1 MNTNSVIIK
10 CNKYGLIVILDEN
23 LPFEE
28 LIKDVEDKFKES
40 AKFFK
45 NAKMAMTIR
54 GRSLTQAEEKQ
65 VVETIVDS
73 CGLHIL
79 CIIDEDRKEE
89 LLFHQAVDKAMEE
102 KDAEDGWFYRGTLR
116 SGQVLESEHSIVII
130 GDVNPGANVTSKG
143 NIVVLGSLR
152 GIAYAGAT
160 GDRNC
165 FVAALVMKPI
175 QVKIAD
181 KMARSAITKRVD
193 DAEYKLDPKI
203 AYVKEDHIYVK
214 PISQEILGETF
225 RIIAKY
231 QGYPEL

>member
-23 LPFEE
+23 IPFEE

-214 PISQEILGETF
+214 PISQEILGE
-225 RIIAKY
+225 
-231 QGYPEL
+231 LSV

>member
-1 MNTNSVIIK
+1 MNIHSVIIK

-79 CIIDEDRKEE
+79 CIIDEDKKEE

-214 PISQEILGETF
+214 PISQEILGE
-225 RIIAKY
+225 
-231 QGYPEL
+231 LSV

>member
-214 PISQEILGETF
+214 PITQEILGE
-225 RIIAKY
+225 
-231 QGYPEL
+231 LSV

>member
-40 AKFFK
+40 AKIFK

-214 PISQEILGETF
+214 PISQEILGE
-225 RIIAKY
+225 
-231 QGYPEL
+231 LSV

>member
-165 FVAALVMKPI
+165 FVAAIVMKPI

-214 PISQEILGETF
+214 PISQEILGE
-225 RIIAKY
+225 
-231 QGYPEL
+231 LSV

>member
-79 CIIDEDRKEE
+79 CIID
-89 LLFHQAVDKAMEE
+89 
-102 KDAEDGWFYRGTLR
+102 R
-116 SGQVLESEHSIVII
+116 SESACRE
-130 GDVNPGANVTSKG
+130 
-143 NIVVLGSLR
+143 
-152 GIAYAGAT
+152 
-160 GDRNC
+160 
-165 FVAALVMKPI
+165 
-175 QVKIAD
+175 
-181 KMARSAITKRVD
+181 RV
-193 DAEYKLDPKI
+193 
-203 AYVKEDHIYVK
+203 
-214 PISQEILGETF
+214 
-225 RIIAKY
+225 
-231 QGYPEL
+231 

>member
-23 LPFEE
+23 LPFQE

-54 GRSLTQAEEKQ
+54 GRSLTQAEEEQ

-116 SGQVLESEHSIVII
+116 AGQVLESEHSIVII

-214 PISQEILGETF
+214 PISQEILGE
-225 RIIAKY
+225 
-231 QGYPEL
+231 LSV

>member
-45 NAKMAMTIR
+45 NAEMAMTIR

-102 KDAEDGWFYRGTLR
+102 KDAEDGWFYRGRLSARTG
-116 SGQVLESEHSIVII
+116 SGE
-130 GDVNPGANVTSKG
+130 
-143 NIVVLGSLR
+143 
-152 GIAYAGAT
+152 
-160 GDRNC
+160 
-165 FVAALVMKPI
+165 
-175 QVKIAD
+175 
-181 KMARSAITKRVD
+181 
-193 DAEYKLDPKI
+193 
-203 AYVKEDHIYVK
+203 
-214 PISQEILGETF
+214 
-225 RIIAKY
+225 
-231 QGYPEL
+231 

>member
-1 MNTNSVIIK
+1 MNIHSVIIK

-23 LPFEE
+23 LPFQE

-116 SGQVLESEHSIVII
+116 AGQVLESEHSIVII

-193 DAEYKLDPKI
+193 NAEYKLDPKI

-214 PISQEILGETF
+214 PISQEILGE
-225 RIIAKY
+225 
-231 QGYPEL
+231 LSV

>member
-40 AKFFK
+40 AKLFK

-214 PISQEILGETF
+214 PISQEILGE
-225 RIIAKY
+225 
-231 QGYPEL
+231 LSV

>member
-45 NAKMAMTIR
+45 NAKMAMSIR

-214 PISQEILGETF
+214 PISQEILGE
-225 RIIAKY
+225 
-231 QGYPEL
+231 LSV

>member
-79 CIIDEDRKEE
+79 CIIDEDKKEE

-175 QVKIAD
+175 QVKIAN

-214 PISQEILGETF
+214 PISQEILGE
-225 RIIAKY
+225 
-231 QGYPEL
+231 LSV

>member
-79 CIIDEDRKEE
+79 CIIDEDKKEE

-102 KDAEDGWFYRGTLR
+102 KDAEDGLFYRGTLR

-214 PISQEILGETF
+214 PISQEILGE
-225 RIIAKY
+225 
-231 QGYPEL
+231 LSV

>member
-45 NAKMAMTIR
+45 NAEMAMTIR

-143 NIVVLGSLR
+143 NIVVLVSLR

-214 PISQEILGETF
+214 PISQEILGE
-225 RIIAKY
+225 
-231 QGYPEL
+231 LSV

>member
-54 GRSLTQAEEKQ
+54 GPSLTQEEEKQ

-116 SGQVLESEHSIVII
+116 SGQVLESEHSIVLI

-214 PISQEILGETF
+214 PISQEILGE
-225 RIIAKY
+225 ISV
-231 QGYPEL
+231 

>member
-214 PISQEILGETF
+214 PISQEILGE
-225 RIIAKY
+225 ISV
-231 QGYPEL
+231 

>member
-79 CIIDEDRKEE
+79 CIIDEGRKEE

-214 PISQEILGETF
+214 PISQEILGE
-225 RIIAKY
+225 
-231 QGYPEL
+231 LSV

>member
-73 CGLHIL
+73 CGHI
-79 CIIDEDRKEE
+79 
-89 LLFHQAVDKAMEE
+89 
-102 KDAEDGWFYRGTLR
+102 
-116 SGQVLESEHSIVII
+116 
-130 GDVNPGANVTSKG
+130 PG
-143 NIVVLGSLR
+143 
-152 GIAYAGAT
+152 
-160 GDRNC
+160 
-165 FVAALVMKPI
+165 FW
-175 QVKIAD
+175 
-181 KMARSAITKRVD
+181 
-193 DAEYKLDPKI
+193 
-203 AYVKEDHIYVK
+203 
-214 PISQEILGETF
+214 
-225 RIIAKY
+225 
-231 QGYPEL
+231 

>member
-1 MNTNSVIIK
+1 MNIHSVIIK
-10 CNKYGLIVILDEN
+10 CNKYGLIVILDKD

-28 LIKDVEDKFKES
+28 LLKDIEDKFKES

-54 GRSLTQAEEKQ
+54 GRVLSQSEEKQ
-65 VVETIVDS
+65 VVETIVNS

-79 CIIDEDRKEE
+79 CVIDEDQKEE
-89 LLFHQAVDKAMEE
+89 MLFHQAVDKAMEAKE
-102 KDAEDGWFYRGTLR
+102 TEDGWFSRGTLR
-116 SGQVLESEHSIVII
+116 AGQVLETEHSIVII
-130 GDVNPGANVTSKG
+130 GDVNPGANVVSKG
-143 NIVVLGSLR
+143 NIVILGSLR
-152 GIAYAGAT
+152 GTAYAGAT
-160 GDRNC
+160 GDRSC

-193 DAEYKLDPKI
+193 IAEYKMDPKI

-214 PISQEILGETF
+214 PISQEALGE
-225 RIIAKY
+225 
-231 QGYPEL
+231 LSV

>member
-1 MNTNSVIIK
+1 MNTDSVIIK

-73 CGLHIL
+73 CGLDIL

-214 PISQEILGETF
+214 PISQEILGE
-225 RIIAKY
+225 
-231 QGYPEL
+231 LSV

>member
-45 NAKMAMTIR
+45 NAEMAMTIR

-214 PISQEILGETF
+214 PISQEILGE
-225 RIIAKY
+225 
-231 QGYPEL
+231 LSV

>member
-73 CGLHIL
+73 GGLHIL

-214 PISQEILGETF
+214 PISQEILGE
-225 RIIAKY
+225 
-231 QGYPEL
+231 LSV

>member
-214 PISQEILGETF
+214 PISQEILS
-225 RIIAKY
+225 
-231 QGYPEL
+231 ELSV

>member
-165 FVAALVMKPI
+165 FVAALGMKPI

-214 PISQEILGETF
+214 PISQEILGE
-225 RIIAKY
+225 
-231 QGYPEL
+231 LSV

>member
-23 LPFEE
+23 LPFQE

-89 LLFHQAVDKAMEE
+89 LFFHQAVDKAMEE

-116 SGQVLESEHSIVII
+116 AGQVLESEHSIVII

-193 DAEYKLDPKI
+193 NAEYKLDPKI

-214 PISQEILGETF
+214 PISQEILGE
-225 RIIAKY
+225 
-231 QGYPEL
+231 LSV

>member
-1 MNTNSVIIK
+1 MNIHSVIIK

-214 PISQEILGETF
+214 PISQEILGE
-225 RIIAKY
+225 
-231 QGYPEL
+231 LSV

>member
-1 MNTNSVIIK
+1 MNTDSVIIK

-214 PISQEILGETF
+214 PISQEILGE
-225 RIIAKY
+225 
-231 QGYPEL
+231 LSV

>member
-79 CIIDEDRKEE
+79 CIIDEDKKEE

-214 PISQEILGETF
+214 PISQEILGE
-225 RIIAKY
+225 
-231 QGYPEL
+231 LSV

>member
-181 KMARSAITKRVD
+181 NMARSAITKRVD

-214 PISQEILGETF
+214 PISQEILGE
-225 RIIAKY
+225 
-231 QGYPEL
+231 LSV

>member
-79 CIIDEDRKEE
+79 CIIDEDKKEE

-193 DAEYKLDPKI
+193 DADYKLDPKI

-214 PISQEILGETF
+214 PISQEILGE
-225 RIIAKY
+225 
-231 QGYPEL
+231 LSV

>member
-23 LPFEE
+23 LPFQE

-79 CIIDEDRKEE
+79 CIIVEDRKEE

-116 SGQVLESEHSIVII
+116 AGQVLESEHSIVII

-193 DAEYKLDPKI
+193 NAEYKLDPKI

-214 PISQEILGETF
+214 PISQEILGE
-225 RIIAKY
+225 
-231 QGYPEL
+231 LSV

>member
-143 NIVVLGSLR
+143 NIVALGSLR

-214 PISQEILGETF
+214 PISQEILGE
-225 RIIAKY
+225 
-231 QGYPEL
+231 LSV

>member
-79 CIIDEDRKEE
+79 CIIDEDQTEE
-89 LLFHQAVDKAMEE
+89 VLFHQAVDKAMEE
-102 KDAEDGWFYRGTLR
+102 KDTEDGWFYRGTLR
-116 SGQVLESEHSIVII
+116 AGQVLESEHSIVII

-214 PISQEILGETF
+214 PISQQILGE
-225 RIIAKY
+225 
-231 QGYPEL
+231 LSV

>member
-54 GRSLTQAEEKQ
+54 GRSLTKAEEKQ

-214 PISQEILGETF
+214 PISQEILS
-225 RIIAKY
+225 
-231 QGYPEL
+231 ELSV